1 MKAFRI
7 CKKKHSKDI
16 SGQGAKLSGGRWNSK
31 GTPIIYSASTV
42 SLALLETL
50 VHVDIK
56 HIPRNLVFV
65 EYDIPD
71 DVKIKSVSLRS
82 LPANW
87 KDYPT
92 PTGIALIGDKFV
104 WAAKE
109 LILKVPTAIAA
120 TIDEY
125 NVLINPIHPDLS
137 RIRIVKVKALQPDSR
152 LFG

>member
-7 CKKKHSKDI
+7 CKKKYSKDTT
-16 SGQGAKLSGGRWNSK
+16 GHGAKLSGGRWNSK
-31 GTPIIYSASTV
+31 GTPVIYSASTV

-56 HIPRNLVFV
+56 HIPKNLVFV
-65 EYDIPD
+65 EYYIPD

-82 LPANW
+82 LPADW
-87 KDYPT
+87 KDYPA
-92 PTGIALIGDKFV
+92 PTGIASIGDKFV

-109 LILKVPTAIAA
+109 LIMKVPTAIAA
-120 TIDEY
+120 TTGEY

-137 RIRIVKVKALQPDSR
+137 RIKVVKVKALQPDSR
-152 LFG
+152 LLG